1 MFLRKKLRKHKDN
14 QCFCAKKLEN
24 LRKTIVLFAQK
35 ACNNACN
42 SKACKSKACNS
53 KACKS
58 KAKAKLAKA
67 KLAKAKLEKA

>member
-1 MFLRKKLRKHKDN
+1 MFLHKKLRKHKEN
-14 QCFCAKKLEN
+14 KHCCTKSLEN
-24 LRKTIVLFAQK
+24 LRKTLFFAQK